1 MKLEGFPDYVKEYH
15 EEVASTYDDPVIGN
29 RVAWEAVK
37 YRLDSSGKQVVA
49 QEKDFRANRVFR
61 INLKPTNKKI
71 VTQAEDGSITLDAV
85 LASTDTTADGNR
97 FTEEAL
103 RTLADKI
110 NSQGITVPAVDSEE
124 ENPHEEF
131 ENIAV
136 SSGFDPIMIR
146 NKLSKVRGK
155 LDNAKAAVKDG
166 KLWLQAKLDETFK
179 SVVDSF
185 SNVSIETL
193 SYVNPDGT
201 MTDPDP
207 FGLIFTNRPKDQNAQ
222 ILS

>member
-1 MKLEGFPDYVKEYH
+1 MNLKGFPDYVKEYH
-15 EEVASTYDDPVIGN
+15 EEVASRYDSPQLGN

-37 YRLDSSGKQVVA
+37 YRLKSSGKQIVA
-49 QEKDFRANRVFR
+49 QEKAFRANRVFR
-61 INLKPTNKKI
+61 IDLKPTDKKI
-71 VTQAEDGSITLDAV
+71 VTQAEDGSVTLDAV

-103 RTLADKI
+103 RTIADKI
-110 NSQGITVPAVDSEE
+110 NKYGITVPAVDSDVESA
-124 ENPHEEF
+124 HEEF

-136 SSGFDPIMIR
+136 SSGFDPISIR
-146 NKLSKVRGK
+146 NMLTKVRVK
-155 LDNAKAAVKDG
+155 AKDAKAAVRDG
-166 KLWLQAKLDETFK
+166 KLWLQAKLDESFK
-179 SVVDSF
+179 NVMDSF

-193 SYVNPDGT
+193 SYINPDGT

-207 FGLIFTNRPKDQNAQ
+207 FGLTFTNRPKDQNAQ